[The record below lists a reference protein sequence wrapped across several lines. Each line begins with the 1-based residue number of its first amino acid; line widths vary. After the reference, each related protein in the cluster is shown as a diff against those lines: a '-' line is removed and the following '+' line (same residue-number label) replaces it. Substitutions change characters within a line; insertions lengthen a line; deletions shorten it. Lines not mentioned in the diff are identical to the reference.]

1 MVFAF
6 LGCELI
12 EEGADFAP
20 DGFFASLG
28 CLSEQ
33 VFEVG
38 EDLLD
43 WVEVW

>member
-6 LGCELI
+6 LGRELI

-20 DGFFASLG
+20 DGFFASSN

-33 VFEVG
+33 VFEFG

-43 WVEVW
+43 WVDVW